1 MTIDITAMKHRPVH
15 PRIRYVA
22 GSTLDEGVVAQV
34 RAAAAGKRTMVI
46 LDSDHS
52 AAQVAAE
59 LKIYPEFVSPG
70 CYLIVDDSNLGGH
83 PVLPEHGPGPTEA
96 LDEWYPTQSDFVIDR
111 SRERFMLS
119 LNPRGFLKRVG

>member
-1 MTIDITAMKHRPVH
+1 
-15 PRIRYVA
+15 
-22 GSTLDEGVVAQV
+22 
-34 RAAAAGKRTMVI
+34 MVI

-52 AAQVAAE
+52 ATQVAAE
-59 LKIYPEFVSPG
+59 LKIYPEFVTTG
-70 CYLIVDDSNLGGH
+70 CYLIVDDANLGGH

-96 LDEWYPTQSDFVIDR
+96 LDEWYPTQSQFVIDR